1 MKNKNNSHDEN
12 KGKKKKMK
20 NKDKGNSKS
29 DKSLH
34 NDDNVID
41 DPRFSS
47 VHTDPRF
54 REAPKHQTKV
64 SIDSRFDR
72 MFTHKSFMPS
82 SAPVDKRGKPKDR
95 ANSQQHSLRHY
106 YKIDEDEKK
115 KVEHSHEDNDDDE
128 EEGLVKVASA
138 KPEIE
143 NGIESE
149 ETSESE
155 PADIDSEKDE
165 DTDIDTDTD
174 GDVDEKDYEEDAPE
188 IQEEIA
194 EIEKETHRL
203 AVVNM
208 DWRYVKAVDLYV
220 LFSSLAPPN
229 GLIKSVTIYPTEF
242 GLQRMQEEEVRG
254 PVGLFDDENETSD
267 EDDNGDSDADN
278 EKLRAYEKSRMRYY
292 FALVECDSSA
302 TADHIYKE
310 NDGVE
315 FEHSS
320 NPLDL
325 RFIPDN
331 MEFKQPP
338 KDVATE
344 TPANYEN
351 KDFYS
356 RALQH
361 SKVELT
367 WDEDEPARANTLKRK
382 FNDEQLAQLEMDEL
396 VASDESESD
405 DSEDNNET
413 VGHADKKARKKEM
426 YLDLLGNN
434 SDKDAEE
441 DGVQDMEVTFNTGLE
456 DISKHIMEKKDKKS
470 KSVWE
475 EYLRKQREKKRAR
488 KNKSKYSSDDDDDS
502 DNTDQQ
508 AAGEAEDFFMEE
520 PDITKKKK
528 KKAESKNDKDQKLK
542 DMDGVSKEELELLLA
557 DDKGTDTGLKGYNL
571 KFKKGKG
578 KKTEGVIDEAKI
590 PNSAYD
596 DPRFASIYSPDFAI
610 DPTDPQFKRSAVYA
624 RQLAQKQQKGHME
637 LPEEKEHTKFPKET
651 KLSGDSGMMQKVGEE
666 GLDDLKSNK
675 DKLELSS
682 MVKSIKMKS
691 KQIQLSTNS
700 KTKKDGK
707 SQFKGREKRR
717 H

>member
-1 MKNKNNSHDEN
+1 MKNKKNHGEN
-12 KGKKKKMK
+12 KGKKKMMK
-20 NKDKGNSKS
+20 NKGNSKS
-29 DKSLH
+29 DKPSH
-34 NDDNVID
+34 NDDNTID

-64 SIDSRFDR
+64 SIDSRFHR

-82 SAPVDKRGKPKDR
+82 SAPVDKRGKPKDK
-95 ANSQQHSLRHY
+95 ANSQPHSLRHY
-106 YKIDEDEKK
+106 YKIDEDDRK
-115 KVEHSHEDNDDDE
+115 KVDEDSDDDE
-128 EEGLVKVASA
+128 EEGLVKVDSA
-138 KPEIE
+138 KPEIQS
-143 NGIESE
+143 GIDSE

-155 PADIDSEKDE
+155 PGDIDSDADRDQDQ
-165 DTDIDTDTD
+165 DTDVDTDTD
-174 GDVDEKDYEEDAPE
+174 GDIDEKDYEEEAPE

-242 GLQRMQEEEVRG
+242 GLQRMQEEEVKG
-254 PVGLFDDENETSD
+254 PVGLFDGENETSD
-267 EDDNGDSDADN
+267 KEDNGDSDADN

-331 MEFKQPP
+331 MDFKQPP

-396 VASDESESD
+396 VASDVSESD
-405 DSEDNNET
+405 DSEDDNET
-413 VGHADKKARKKEM
+413 DGHADKKARKKAM
-426 YLDLLGNN
+426 YINLVRDN
-434 SDKDAEE
+434 SDEDAEE

-470 KSVWE
+470 KTVWE
-475 EYLRKQREKKRAR
+475 ENLRKQLEKKRAR
-488 KNKSKYSSDDDDDS
+488 RNKSKYSSDDDDDDS
-502 DNTDQQ
+502 DNTVQE
-508 AAGEAEDFFMEE
+508 ATEEAEDFFMGE

-528 KKAESKNDKDQKLK
+528 KKAESKNDKDQKLQ
-542 DMDGVSKEELELLLA
+542 DLDGVSKEELELLLA
-557 DDKGTDTGLKGYNL
+557 DDKGTDTGLKGYNM

-578 KKTEGVIDEAKI
+578 KKTEGAIDEGKI
-590 PNSAYD
+590 PNSAYE

-610 DPTDPQFKRSAVYA
+610 DPTDPQFKRSAVYV

-637 LPEEKEHTKFPKET
+637 LPAEKEHTKLPKET
-651 KLSGDSGMMQKVGEE
+651 KLPSGESGMTQKGEEE
-666 GLDDLKSNK
+666 GLDD
-675 DKLELSS
+675 LELSS

-691 KQIQLSTNS
+691 KQIQQSS
-700 KTKKDGK
+700 DGRKKKDEK

-717 H
+717 Q